1 MALNFLNNG
10 YFGGKL
16 GIGTDSPDT
25 KLSISDI
32 LGISGTG
39 NDTYGQIDLVNT
51 QTGASGDEIGP
62 FITFRGKRGG
72 VDSVVAAYGAIGGV
86 NTGTTGNSTGAITFL
101 TKNAMGAAQDL
112 VEQMRISTGGNV
124 GIGTASPQR
133 NLTIY
138 ESSGNAVLQLANN
151 TSGVG
156 ASDGFLAYTDGV
168 NVGLENKENG
178 YLLFATNASEKM
190 RIAADGNV
198 GIGTASP
205 QYPLHVAGSSSVN
218 APTGNGVLMGLYAGT
233 YGHIQMNGSSGSYID
248 FSQSG
253 VDHKGRILYDNG
265 ANYLRLD
272 TNGAEKMRITSAGN
286 VGIGT
291 TSPDTKFNVT
301 DGGTQVAISNTY
313 LAHLQSASNCGLAIT
328 AGASSNNYIAF
339 GDSDNYDEG
348 IINYNNSTRSFAFRT
363 ADGALDDLVIDS
375 AGNVGIGTASP
386 DHKLDVVSAGTNVA
400 EFSGAANA
408 TVNFKGSGF
417 VEAKIQCGGEAVF
430 GSTNN
435 FPTSFVTNN
444 TEKMRI
450 LANGNVGINTTNPL
464 SILHVVSREIGTG
477 ANKGIRIE
485 NYNGTK
491 DYSIRT
497 GVSGYENTSLA
508 FYDETAGANRIVIE
522 TGGEVGIGSIQP
534 TQKLHVAGNLRVTG
548 AYYDSNNSPGTVNQ
562 VLISTVTGTDW
573 IDGSAIPG
581 VPAGSGTVNTIPLWT
596 PDGDTLGDSPIT
608 ISGNNSTFAG
618 GITATYGNFSSAV
631 NALYFRTAAANTDYN
646 LFTRNNTGNTI
657 FVQAAQSNASQP
669 IAKFSYGSATVNAGT
684 AVLQVSKDNSHFV
697 NCNVGIGTT
706 SPDVKLEVVEASP
719 TDGIVADF
727 VNSTNAGGTIAA
739 IKLSNAD
746 SEACD
751 VVLGANRVN
760 ANFGADFF
768 ISTSDGIDGT
778 NRERFRINENGA
790 VKFNAY
796 DSTNNTGTPTYLIG
810 TDASGNIVKTNTI
823 PGSAAGP
830 YLPLAGG
837 TLTGALA
844 GTSASFTGALSSVGY
859 SGTSGT
865 FSASVTASGNSNSF
879 GNTTTA
885 ALTATSGTFTSSVT
899 AAGNSN
905 SFGATTFTSDVI
917 IDASLDIIRNS
928 NNNQLKLKRNGS
940 ATGEFDIFTNTN
952 TLFFKNIATNQ
963 IPLGIDGSNLA
974 TFAGDVTVSGGDLT
988 INSTGNAIL
997 NVNGTANSFI
1007 EKDTGTD
1014 LYIANNVGD
1023 KDIKFRVKDNTTNVI
1038 ALTIDGSEGG
1048 NSTFAAQ
1055 AFSAATSSGDG
1066 SSTLTTKGYVD
1077 SLITGATIYR
1087 GTWNPDKTQN
1097 SGYGVPDLSGVTQ
1110 TSGYYYICSAVG
1122 IAEPNGSGCEPN
1134 SWDVGDW
1141 VIWNDDVVDC
1151 AGTGTGAWQK
1161 IDNSSVLS
1169 GAGTGQTV
1177 ALWEGASSVT
1187 DSETLGNSILTQQ
1200 SDDEISILSTS
1211 ATTGQLGKLTIYG
1224 YDDGDTNVKNLQLN
1238 VDNGGDSN
1246 IIASGP
1252 YLWLDSANYIAS
1264 KKVHIFQQDIFMYNN
1279 NHIRFLDGPGDSW
1292 NDVLGVTSADIVQIG
1307 AIASF
1312 NTNLGEVA
1320 IYSNNTEAIRIN
1332 VDGNVGIGTTSP
1344 VGNLFVGPTWSQT
1357 GGNNL
1362 YIKSQT
1368 TTTSYDPSVNATQ
1381 DLGITYNTSST
1392 TTTGP
1397 DKVGL
1402 VLHNDAGVAGQ
1413 FSPMIIFSGKEATP
1427 SQYKAAMAGIYAR
1440 SPLGTGNL
1448 NDYIDGELIFAT
1460 AGAATK
1466 GIVQRMVINKEGN
1479 VGIGTDAPGSRLE
1492 VYGTDGLR
1500 THFNEGLRVTRETVP
1515 TQYGMVNYNGGA
1527 LNMIAVNTAGT
1538 GSVTKFMRSGNGT
1551 SLDTSM
1557 VIDTS
1562 GNVGIGV
1569 TSPTAKLQVAGTTT
1583 YNSDAA
1589 QALRVCDAT
1598 DVSKGIHIGF
1608 DTVVNAGIIQAG
1620 DFGVAYGNLSLNPNA
1635 GNVGIGTTSPN
1646 YTLDVEG
1653 EVRILNTIGS
1663 DPFTVQTPYDRVGKF
1678 ISTDAG
1684 AFLCIQDSSSTNNGN
1699 GINITGD
1706 TLTFTTANAGR
1717 LDISSTGAVKF
1728 RNYDS
1733 TNNTGTPTYLLGTD
1747 ASGNVVKTLTTPSP
1761 VTSQAASLY
1770 DLIPNGAFTTTY
1782 AFTSTAGTYAE
1793 VMSGDDVITETGTYS
1808 VQMLVNDFA
1817 VGGTQYD
1824 EKYSGVMTWH
1834 KTSTNDANVG
1844 AISEIAL
1851 HRAGHAGNQ
1860 GITYLRT
1867 RETTSADNNE
1877 LKLEIMCNKTYTS
1890 ASNVV
1895 FKFVRLI

>member
-1 MALNFLNNG
+1 MSLLQFLNNG
-10 YFGGKL
+10 YFAGTVGIGKESPSYSPSSLPDANVLLQIGGDNLGDIPEIRLAGGNGLDVSSKIVFDNDIL
-16 GIGTDSPDT
+16 GRGMSIFMTSDTTPFGPDGLCFFNENSSDPLTNESRVIMKINRDTQNVGIGTTNPGA
-25 KLSISDI
+25 KLDI
-32 LGISGTG
+32 AAITNAVIRLTSTG
-39 NDTYGQIDLVNT
+39 NGLGANTALGSLQFYGNDSSVPGAGIKSSIVAKTEAALGDDSNLIFSTSDGTTNNIERMRIDSSGNVGIGRSSSITARLFVEGPVDTATIST
-51 QTGASGDEIGP
+51 SSTP
-62 FITFRGKRGG
+62 
-72 VDSVVAAYGAIGGV
+72 AARINNGGAISNWIGSNGY
-86 NTGTTGNSTGAITFL
+86 NYGYIQSI
-101 TKNAMGAAQDL
+101 QDDGSNNL
-112 VEQMRISTGGNV
+112 KPLSLQPLGGNV
-124 GIGTASPQR
+124 GIGTTGPDSKLHVLQ
-133 NLTIY
+133 
-138 ESSGNAVLQLANN
+138 SGNG
-151 TSGVG
+151 TSSLIITEDNARKIKIGRDSIQVTDLSDSGTNLYLNQGGGNVSIPNSGLVVG
-156 ASDGFLAYTDGV
+156 ATGITYKFEVHSG
-168 NVGLENKENG
+168 
-178 YLLFATNASEKM
+178 ATNVTSMFKSTDNQAWIS
-190 RIAADGNV
+190 IQDDD
-198 GIGTASP
+198 S
-205 QYPLHVAGSSSVN
+205 
-218 APTGNGVLMGLYAGT
+218 GT
-233 YGHIQMNGSSGSYID
+233 YGALIGTDSDEGENFVVANNSVTKMLSITNSGSVKFHNYNSSNQTGTPTYLLGTDGSGNIVKTNTVPGSAAGPYLPLAGGTMSGNIIFNNNVAETWKDNTGTTTRMMVLNSGNVAYIGPID
-248 FSQSG
+248 SYAG
-253 VDHKGRILYDNG
+253 GPILYGTSADVTSQIFYTG
-265 ANYLRLD
+265 ASER
-272 TNGAEKMRITSAGN
+272 MRINSAGN

-291 TSPDTKFNVT
+291 TGPDSPLEVQF
-301 DGGTQVAISNTY
+301 
-313 LAHLQSASNCGLAIT
+313 
-328 AGASSNNYIAF
+328 
-339 GDSDNYDEG
+339 DEA
-348 IINYNNSTRSFAFRT
+348 T
-363 ADGALDDLVIDS
+363 
-375 AGNVGIGTASP
+375 GTAKQMFHI
-386 DHKLDVVSAGTNVA
+386 DYN
-400 EFSGAANA
+400 
-408 TVNFKGSGF
+408 
-417 VEAKIQCGGEAVF
+417 
-430 GSTNN
+430 STNN
-435 FPTSFVTNN
+435 YGSGYLKISAGGSSQALTFIEQVTSGGNGLFGTYIDTNIINKGLSASTHGNINFVTGSS
-444 TEKMRI
+444 TS
-450 LANGNVGINTTNPL
+450 AS
-464 SILHVVSREIGTG
+464 SIVMTIGG
-477 ANKGIRIE
+477 GSQKG
-485 NYNGTK
+485 
-491 DYSIRT
+491 
-497 GVSGYENTSLA
+497 
-508 FYDETAGANRIVIE
+508 
-522 TGGEVGIGSIQP
+522 
-534 TQKLHVAGNLRVTG
+534 
-548 AYYDSNNSPGTVNQ
+548 
-562 VLISTVTGTDW
+562 
-573 IDGSAIPG
+573 
-581 VPAGSGTVNTIPLWT
+581 
-596 PDGDTLGDSPIT
+596 
-608 ISGNNSTFAG
+608 
-618 GITATYGNFSSAV
+618 
-631 NALYFRTAAANTDYN
+631 
-646 LFTRNNTGNTI
+646 
-657 FVQAAQSNASQP
+657 
-669 IAKFSYGSATVNAGT
+669 
-684 AVLQVSKDNSHFV
+684 
-697 NCNVGIGTT
+697 NVGIGTT